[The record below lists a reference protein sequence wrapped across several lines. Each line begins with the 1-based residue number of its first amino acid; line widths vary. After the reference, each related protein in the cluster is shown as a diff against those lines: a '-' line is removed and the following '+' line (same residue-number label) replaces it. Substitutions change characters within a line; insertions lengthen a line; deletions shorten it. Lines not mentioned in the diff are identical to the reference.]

1 VTRESEV
8 PVIFEPLGKR
18 VYVLEGTKLMEAAAA
33 AGIALDMPCGGEG
46 VCGKCRVVV
55 RSGAGEP
62 NAVERN
68 ALTDEERARGVRL
81 ACQLSVSGPMT
92 VEIPETSVLGSHH
105 KILVRSEDS
114 PQAGSPQAPTDPAIR
129 KQYVELPP
137 AARGS
142 DQPDLVRLQ
151 EALGPFDVDLDLVR
165 EIPDRLRQG
174 GFRGTAVLAERQLI
188 DFEPGDTASECFGV
202 AFDVGTTTL
211 AGMLVSLNTD
221 RELAVA
227 SRLNPQTAFG
237 DDVVTRIQHAR
248 EDSHGLAQLHRT
260 VVEAC
265 NEMIGELTDQAGIA
279 RERIYGLTFSGNTTM
294 LHFVCRIHPRYLGEM
309 PFVPATGNPLLV
321 EAREL
326 GLRIHPR
333 GRAYVLPIIGGFVG
347 GDTVSGILATGLA
360 RAEGPTLLVDI
371 GTNGEIVLSAGGR
384 LTAAATA
391 AGPAFEGARITHG
404 MRGSLG
410 AIEKVILDGRV
421 RTNVIGD
428 APPVGL
434 CGSALVDLAAGL
446 LRHGIVTPQ
455 GRMQLPEELP
465 DDLVPE
471 LRRRVVSYHGEVSF
485 VVVPET
491 DSGTGGPI
499 VLTQRDVRQLQLASG
514 AIRAGISILLKRA
527 GLQPEDLE
535 TVLIAGGF
543 GNFIRRSNAQR
554 IGLLPCRI
562 PRHRIRYQ
570 GNTSLAGA
578 RLVAVSVRARQM
590 AEELA
595 RRTEH
600 VDLSTD
606 PDFQWAFADAMIFPD
621 DDGTGR

>member
-1 VTRESEV
+1 MTRESEV

-18 VYVLEGTKLMEAAAA
+18 VYVLAGTKLMEAVAR

-55 RSGAGEP
+55 RRGAGEP
-62 NAVERN
+62 NAAEQS
-68 ALTDEERARGVRL
+68 ALTAEELARGVRL
-81 ACQLSVSGPMT
+81 ACQSLVSGPMT
-92 VEIPETSVLGSHH
+92 VEIPETSVLGSYH
-105 KILVRSEDS
+105 KILTRSEGS
-114 PQAGSPQAPTDPAIR
+114 RQAATDPAIR

-142 DQPDLVRLQ
+142 DQPDLLRLE
-151 EALGPFDVDLDLVR
+151 EAIGPFEVDLALVR
-165 EIPDRLRQG
+165 EMPDRLRRG
-174 GFRGTAVLAERQLI
+174 GFRGTAVVADRRLI
-188 DFEPGDTASECFGV
+188 DFEPGDTAAECFGV

-211 AGMLVSLNTD
+211 VGMLVSLTTD
-221 RELAVA
+221 RELAVT

-248 EDSHGLAQLHRT
+248 EDADGLAELHRT
-260 VVEAC
+260 VIEAS
-265 NEMIGELTDQAGIA
+265 NEMIGELADQAGVG
-279 RERIYGLTFSGNTTM
+279 RERIYDLTFSGNTTM
-294 LHFVCRIHPRYLGEM
+294 LHLVCRIDPRYLGEM
-309 PFVPATGNPLLV
+309 PFVPATGRRLV
-321 EAREL
+321 FEASEL
-326 GLRIHPR
+326 GLRVHAR

-360 RAEGPTLLVDI
+360 QAQGPTLLVDI
-371 GTNGEIVLSAGGR
+371 GTNGEIVLSAEGR

-391 AGPAFEGARITHG
+391 AGPAFEGARIKHG
-404 MRGSLG
+404 MRGTIG

-428 APPVGL
+428 AAPVGL

-446 LRHGIVTPQ
+446 LRHGIVSPQ
-455 GRMQLPEELP
+455 GRMHLPEELP
-465 DDLVPE
+465 ADLLPE
-471 LRRRVVSYHGEVSF
+471 LRRRVVSHDGEVSF

-491 DSGTGGPI
+491 DSGTGAPI

-527 GLQPEDLE
+527 GLQPADLE
-535 TVLIAGGF
+535 AVLIAGGF

-554 IGLLPCRI
+554 IGLLPCQI

-590 AEELA
+590 AEDLA

-606 PDFQWAFADAMIFPD
+606 PDFPWAFADAMIFPEND
-621 DDGTGR
+621 A

>member
-8 PVIFEPLGKR
+8 PVIFEPPGKR
-18 VYVLEGTKLMEAAAA
+18 VYVLAGTKLMEAVAGV
-33 AGIALDMPCGGEG
+33 GIALDMPCGGEG

-55 RSGAGEP
+55 RRGAGEP
-62 NAVERN
+62 NTAERN
-68 ALTDEERARGVRL
+68 ALTDQELAQGVRL
-81 ACQLSVSGPMT
+81 ACQSRVLGPMT

-105 KILVRSEDS
+105 KILVHSEGS
-114 PQAGSPQAPTDPAIR
+114 AQAATDPPLR

-142 DQPDLVRLQ
+142 DQPDLARLEQ
-151 EALGPFDVDLDLVR
+151 AIGPFEVGLDLVR
-165 EIPDRLRQG
+165 EIPDRFRRG
-174 GFRGTAVLAERQLI
+174 GFRGTAVLAERRLI
-188 DFEPGDTASECFGV
+188 DFEPEDTASECFGV

-211 AGMLVSLNTD
+211 VGMLVCLNTD

-248 EDSHGLAQLHRT
+248 EQPLGLAELHRA
-260 VVEAC
+260 VIEAS
-265 NEMIGELTDQAGIA
+265 NEMIGELAEQAGIA
-279 RERIYGLTFSGNTTM
+279 RERIYELTFSGNTTM
-294 LHFVCRIHPRYLGEM
+294 LHLLCRIDPRYLGEM
-309 PFVPATGNPLLV
+309 PFVPATGSPLLL
-321 EAREL
+321 EASEL
-326 GLRIHPR
+326 GLIVHPR
-333 GRAYVLPIIGGFVG
+333 ARAYVLPIIGGFVG
-347 GDTVSGILATGLA
+347 GDTVSGVLATGLA
-360 RAEGPTLLVDI
+360 QSQGPTLLVDI
-371 GTNGEIVLSAGGR
+371 GTNGEIVLSAEGR

-404 MRGSLG
+404 MRGTTG

-455 GRMQLPEELP
+455 GRMQAPGELP
-465 DDLVPE
+465 DRLVPE
-471 LRRRVVSYHGEVSF
+471 LRHRVVSHDGQVSF

-491 DSGTGGPI
+491 DSGTGAPI

-527 GLQPEDLE
+527 GLRAEDLE

-554 IGLLPCRI
+554 IGLLPSDV

-578 RLVAVSVRARQM
+578 RLVVVSLQARQM
-590 AEELA
+590 AHELA

-606 PDFQWAFADAMIFPD
+606 PDFQWAFADAMIFPE
-621 DDGTGR
+621 GEGVTG